1 MNTRAENI
9 TPSMLTWARETAGL
23 SVEDAASKLG
33 LKSSAKATATDQ
45 LEAYE
50 RGDAKPTRNQLM
62 KIASTYRRPL
72 SVFYRQI
79 PPAEGDQGEDF
90 RTLSAAVSN
99 KETALFKAILRDIRT
114 RQDMVKS
121 ILEDDEEHQK
131 RSFVGSMPVTS
142 NTVGAVQSIQQ
153 VLGINEYHE
162 FQRKLNSPDKLLS
175 ALRQKVEDIG
185 VFVLYV
191 GNLGSYHTN
200 VSTRVF
206 RGIAIADEIAPF
218 IVINDQDAVPARSF
232 TLIHELVHL
241 FTGSTGVSN
250 APSVFRG
257 EERKTRI
264 ERFCNDVASEFLLP
278 EESFADV
285 QPLTSSDQAAETIRY
300 VASDANVSE
309 SMTAYRFWRANRID
323 DWIYRQLVA
332 IYTARWRSTK
342 AKTNLVDQS
351 SKSGPSYY
359 TVRRH
364 KLGKALVSLV
374 GRTLRDE
381 NLTHTK
387 AAMILGVNPGNV
399 ETLLKGART
408 ESSSVL

>member
-1 MNTRAENI
+1 MILRAENI
-9 TPSMLTWARETAGL
+9 TPSILTWARETAGL

-33 LKSSAKATATDQ
+33 LKSSAKATATDK

-50 RGDAKPTRNQLM
+50 RGDVKPTRNLLL
-62 KIASTYRRPL
+62 KIASTYRRPV
-72 SVFYRQI
+72 SVFYRLT
-79 PPAEGDQGEDF
+79 PPPEGDQGEDF

-121 ILEDDEEHQK
+121 ILEDDEESERK
-131 RSFVGSMPVTS
+131 SFIGSMHVSADTE
-142 NTVGAVQSIQQ
+142 NAVRSVQQ
-153 VLGINEYHE
+153 VLDIDEYLS
-162 FQRKLNSPDKLLS
+162 FRRNLNSPTKLLS

-191 GNLGSYHTN
+191 GNLGSHHTN
-200 VSTRVF
+200 VSARVF

-241 FTGSTGVSN
+241 LTGSTGVSN
-250 APSVFRG
+250 APSMFLG
-257 EERKTRI
+257 EARKTRV

-278 EESFADV
+278 EESFADI
-285 QPLTSSDQAAETIRY
+285 QLLTSYTQASETIRQ
-300 VASDANVSE
+300 VAVDANISE
-309 SMTAYRFWRANRID
+309 SMTAYRFWRSNRID
-323 DWIYRQLVA
+323 DGIYRQLIA
-332 IYTARWRSTK
+332 TYMTRWRNTEPK
-342 AKTNLVDQS
+342 NNLVDQS
-351 SKSGPSYY
+351 NKSGPSYY

-364 KLGKALVSLV
+364 KLGKALISLV
-374 GRTLRDE
+374 GRSLKAE

-399 ETLLKGART
+399 ESLLKGART
-408 ESSSVL
+408 ESSSFL

>member
-1 MNTRAENI
+1 MITRAENI
-9 TPSMLTWARETAGL
+9 TPSILTWARETAGL

-33 LKSSAKATATDQ
+33 LKSSTKATAIDK

-50 RGDAKPTRNQLM
+50 RGDAKPTRNQLL

-72 SVFYRQI
+72 SVFYRLT
-79 PPAEGDQGEDF
+79 PPVEGDQGEDF

-99 KETALFKAILRDIRT
+99 KETALFNAILRDIRT

-121 ILEDDEEHQK
+121 ILEDEEESQRK
-131 RSFVGSMPVTS
+131 PFVGSMPVTS
-142 NTVGAVQSIQQ
+142 GTENAVQSIQQ
-153 VLGINEYHE
+153 VLGIDEYLS
-162 FQRKLNSPDKLLS
+162 FRQKLNSPAKLLA

-191 GNLGSYHTN
+191 GNLGSHHTN
-200 VSTRVF
+200 VSARVF

-218 IVINDQDAVPARSF
+218 IVVNDQDAVPARSF

-250 APSVFRG
+250 APSMFTG
-257 EERKTRI
+257 EERNTRI

-278 EESFADV
+278 EVSIANV
-285 QPLTSSDQAAETIRY
+285 QLLTSYDTAVDTIRY
-300 VASDANVSE
+300 VARDANVSE

-323 DWIYRQLVA
+323 DEIYRQLVA
-332 IYTARWRSTK
+332 TYMTRWRNTETK
-342 AKTNLVDQS
+342 NNLVDQS
-351 SKSGPSYY
+351 NKSGPSYY

-364 KLGKALVSLV
+364 KLGKALISLV
-374 GRTLRDE
+374 GRTLKAE

-399 ETLLKGART
+399 ESLLKGART
-408 ESSSVL
+408 ESSSFL

>member
-33 LKSSAKATATDQ
+33 LNSSTKATATEK

-50 RGDAKPTRNQLM
+50 RGDAKPTRNQLL

-72 SVFYRQI
+72 SVFYRLI

-99 KETALFKAILRDIRT
+99 KDTALFKAILRDIRT

-121 ILEDDEEHQK
+121 ILEDDEDFQK

-142 NTVGAVQSIQQ
+142 DTVGAVQLIQQ

-185 VFVLYV
+185 VFVLFV
-191 GNLGSYHTN
+191 GNLGSHHTN
-200 VSTRVF
+200 ISARVF

-250 APSVFRG
+250 APSMVRG
-257 EERKTRI
+257 ETRKTRI

-278 EESFADV
+278 EESIADI
-285 QPLTSSDQAAETIRY
+285 QPLTSHDQAAETIRS
-300 VASDANVSE
+300 VALGANVSE

-323 DWIYRQLVA
+323 DGVFRQLVA
-332 IYTARWRSTK
+332 TYTTRWSSTE
-342 AKTNLVDQS
+342 AKSNLVDQS

-374 GRTLRDE
+374 GRTLKDE

-387 AAMILGVNPGNV
+387 AALILGVNPGNV

-408 ESSSVL
+408 DSSTVL

>member
-33 LKSSAKATATDQ
+33 LKSSAKATATDK

-72 SVFYRQI
+72 SVFYRPI
-79 PPAEGDQGEDF
+79 PPDEGDQGEDF
-90 RTLSAAVSN
+90 RTLSATVSN
-99 KETALFKAILRDIRT
+99 KESALFNAILRDIRT
-114 RQDMVKS
+114 RHDMVKS
-121 ILEDDEEHQK
+121 ILEDDEESRK
-131 RSFVGSMPVTS
+131 RSFVGSMSVTTDTS
-142 NTVGAVQSIQQ
+142 DAVRSIQQ
-153 VLGINEYHE
+153 VLGIDEYYE
-162 FQRKLNSPDKLLS
+162 FRRKLYSPDQLLS

-185 VFVLYV
+185 VFVLFV
-191 GNLGSYHTN
+191 GNLGSHHTN
-200 VSTRVF
+200 VSARVF

-241 FTGSTGVSN
+241 FTGSSGISN
-250 APSVFRG
+250 APSMVRG
-257 EERKTRI
+257 EARKTRI

-278 EESFADV
+278 EESFAVV
-285 QPLTSSDQAAETIRY
+285 QPLTSPDQAAETIRK
-300 VASDANVSE
+300 VAMDANVSE
-309 SMTAYRFWRANRID
+309 SMIAYRFWRANRID
-323 DWIYRQLVA
+323 DGVYSQLVA
-332 IYTARWRSTK
+332 TYISRWRSTE
-342 AKTNLVDQS
+342 AKHNLVDQS

-364 KLGKALVSLV
+364 KLGKALVNLV
-374 GRTLRDE
+374 RRTLKDE

-399 ETLLKGART
+399 EMLLKGART